1 MRQNDARRLVVT
13 AVHLGGEVGGEEGG
27 SSTTRPAMRYQM
39 MYNKDL
45 VEIPIAS
52 LIGPGSLV
60 AVWCTNCE
68 SHVNS
73 LKTSVFPAW
82 GLSYLGKWFWIKVT
96 RSGKPVCSFSDPP
109 GKQPFEQIIFGW
121 KETKERVLPLPPDGM
136 VVVSVPSAIHSHKP
150 PLSELLST
158 FLPENPQCLELFAR
172 YLLPGW
178 TSWGLEVL
186 KLQDIMLYEQK
197 AEEGS

>member
-1 MRQNDARRLVVT
+1 
-13 AVHLGGEVGGEEGG
+13 
-27 SSTTRPAMRYQM
+27 M

-60 AVWCTNCE
+60 A
-68 SHVNS
+68 
-73 LKTSVFPAW
+73 TSGAPT
-82 GLSYLGKWFWIKVT
+82 VT